1 MNKTQLD
8 SKLAKSL
15 LSCVP
20 HYVAGL
26 KKEAVLWLLGTLSS
40 EAA

>member
-15 LSCVP
+15 LFCGP
-20 HYVAGL
+20 
-26 KKEAVLWLLGTLSS
+26 KEEAVLWLLGTPSS